1 MLKYIFT
8 LVKSWQFI
16 NEFSMFFW
24 YSVRVC
30 FACVIAMKRVSFT
43 IDKIIGTFSPTLA
56 LNVEIKNSW
65 NKLVGNELA
74 EFTTFHDSKYT
85 GKNELSVIVK
95 VISSAS
101 ILVRYHSAKII
112 ENLSNL
118 TGISKIKLIFQ
129 HASFIPKSSLD
140 KKEIRKIIFKEAQTI
155 TDKFKNT
162 TLKNALELL
171 KTEMQNAA

>member
-129 HASFIPKSSLD
+129 HVSFISRPLINKNETHD
-140 KKEIRKIIFKEAQTI
+140 IAFKKPLAI
-155 TDKFKNT
+155 TNEFKNAS
-162 TLKNALELL
+162 LKNALELL
-171 KTEMQNAA
+171 KTEMQDAA